1 METNIIFVYGTLMQG
16 MRNHLYLE
24 KEKFLGVSQ
33 TKPEYELVYN
43 GSIPA
48 ARPGNESIKGE
59 LYEVSDETL
68 KSLDVLEEVNSSLYD
83 RKEVEVDL
91 PDGKAGGKQAIIYL
105 GGERMFASDTW
116 EHVPDGDYRKLTEK

>member
-1 METNIIFVYGTLMQG
+1 MSK
-16 MRNHLYLE
+16 R
-24 KEKFLGVSQ
+24 KKFLGVSQ
-33 TKPEYELVYN
+33 TKPEFELMHN

-68 KSLDVLEEVNSSLYD
+68 KNLDVLEEMNSNLYD
-83 RKEVEVDL
+83 RKEIEVE
-91 PDGKAGGKQAIIYL
+91 GKQAIIYL

-116 EHVPDGDYRKLTEK
+116 EHVPDGDYRKLMEAKKETT

>member
-1 METNIIFVYGTLMQG
+1 METKIIFVYGTLMKG
-16 MRNHLYLE
+16 MRNHIYLE

-33 TKPEYELVYN
+33 TKPEYELVFN

-48 ARPGNESIKGE
+48 ARSGGESIKGE
-59 LYEVSDETL
+59 LYEVSEETL
-68 KSLDVLEEVNSSLYD
+68 KSLDVLEEVDSNLYD
-83 RKEVEVDL
+83 RKEIEI
-91 PDGKAGGKQAIIYL
+91 DGKIAIIYL